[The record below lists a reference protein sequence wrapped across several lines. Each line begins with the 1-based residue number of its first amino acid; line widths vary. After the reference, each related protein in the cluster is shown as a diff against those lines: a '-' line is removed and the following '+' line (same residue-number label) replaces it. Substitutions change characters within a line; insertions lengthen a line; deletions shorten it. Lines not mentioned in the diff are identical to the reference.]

1 MWFGGDGGLF
11 WQPACGGVLHSATA
25 PGSWVPVVQSPTPA
39 VLRLVD
45 VAQIN
50 RDAANGCLFK
60 FCHRRREMPNDAC
73 DDNDDRATR
82 ESRCCRLWLL
92 QCRAQGKRKGFPR
105 PTLHPGMPGRPAPPP
120 SFGKTGATSQSAR
133 LLQASLAGRA
143 TAPRDT
149 LFFELGWSP
158 PRRLCAGGFASDPT
172 TRTDRQPPQVLTAL
186 LLGAHKTRHAIGSQF
201 RFGCRRS
208 RLPTTARMPKVTT
221 WRPLPV
227 SSQPPRPR
235 PRPPASGHPPSRT
248 RAARLLRVRASN
260 QDRGPRPG
268 TAAASP

>member
-1 MWFGGDGGLF
+1 M
-11 WQPACGGVLHSATA
+11 
-25 PGSWVPVVQSPTPA
+25 
-39 VLRLVD
+39 
-45 VAQIN
+45 AQIN

-143 TAPRDT
+143 PAPRDT

-158 PRRLCAGGFASDPT
+158 PQRLCAGGFASDPT
-172 TRTDRQPPQVLTAL
+172 TRTDRQRPQVLTAL
-186 LLGAHKTRHAIGSQF
+186 LLGAHKTRHATGSQF
-201 RFGCRRS
+201 RFRCRRS
-208 RLPTTARMPKVTT
+208 RLTTNNGTNAQGHDLAAFACLLATT
-221 WRPLPV
+221 SATT
-227 SSQPPRPR
+227 SSSSFWPSSLENSGSSSPPGSGLQPR
-235 PRPPASGHPPSRT
+235 
-248 RAARLLRVRASN
+248 
-260 QDRGPRPG
+260 
-268 TAAASP
+268 